1 MIDTMTTEQAA
12 EELGV
17 SVRTIWTLRATGR
30 LEWRYRD
37 RQVAI
42 NAHDVHALK
51 ERREHA
57 TP

>member
-12 EELGV
+12 GELGV

-30 LEWRYRD
+30 LKWRYRD

-42 NAHDVHALK
+42 NASDVHALK
-51 ERREHA
+51 ERRLNA